1 LHFVNSLL
9 TGLGYTTACV
19 MTSALLLVA
28 GCGEATP
35 RSIDLSKTPWLD
47 PKVQMQGL
55 KNEDFRIRGLSAFNL
70 GNMGEKAAGAIL
82 ELEQLAKADPN
93 AKVRQNAA
101 EAANKIRAATGQPSD

>member
-1 LHFVNSLL
+1 LHFVNPLL
-9 TGLGYTTACV
+9 TGLGYATACV

-35 RSIDLSKTPWLD
+35 KSIDLSKTPWLD

-70 GNMGEKAAGAIL
+70 GNMGAKGADAIAELDKLAA
-82 ELEQLAKADPN
+82 ADPN
-93 AKVRQNAA
+93 PKVRQNAA
-101 EAANKIRAATGQPSD
+101 EALEKIRAATGQPSD

>member
-1 LHFVNSLL
+1 
-9 TGLGYTTACV
+9 
-19 MTSALLLVA
+19 
-28 GCGEATP
+28 
-35 RSIDLSKTPWLD
+35 
-47 PKVQMQGL
+47 MQGL